1 MPLLFLIVKLDTNKE
16 GSNEVSGVWFVC
28 LFVFNLHPRD
38 ECGTIEI
45 TQERLNYLTHVFIY
59 SIIYYFFYLF
69 KMFLTECLQNSVH
82 TVWWFLP
89 SKETGVQQIQ
99 RGIHCGKHTELSKE
113 SCAPTLTLQTGIAF
127 NLFTHHFLPGPYW
140 VQGTVLKWE
149 DEHKQF
155 LP

>member
-82 TVWWFLP
+82 TV
-89 SKETGVQQIQ
+89 
-99 RGIHCGKHTELSKE
+99 
-113 SCAPTLTLQTGIAF
+113 
-127 NLFTHHFLPGPYW
+127 
-140 VQGTVLKWE
+140 
-149 DEHKQF
+149 
-155 LP
+155 